1 MEKNMGRHFF
11 VSRTKFISFSK
22 RLVPVARNIRIY
34 CDKCSNKI
42 FDLKGLIAELSTKL
56 SALESPLKTTIASNF
71 SPAIANVRNEEVI
84 VEPSERLF
92 RAHII
97 IRGELESAD
106 SDLDKTQVTRIF
118 YPLTLSDWGFCP
130 K

>member
-1 MEKNMGRHFF
+1 MLQQKDE
-11 VSRTKFISFSK
+11 IS
-22 RLVPVARNIRIY
+22 
-34 CDKCSNKI
+34 
-42 FDLKGLIAELSTKL
+42 DLKGLIAELLTKL
-56 SALESPLKTTIASNF
+56 SALESQLNTTIASNP
-71 SPAIANVRNEEVI
+71 SPVIENVRNKEVI
-84 VEPSERLF
+84 VEPSERLI

-106 SDLDKTQVTRIF
+106 SDLDKTQVTTIF